1 MDRPIGYW
9 LKHLDRLIEAAAERA
24 FAEEKLTRRHW
35 QIMNVLRQSPQK
47 EAWLTEAI
55 RPFWDHG
62 AITLD
67 DVTSELTRRG
77 WLTQDV
83 TGLTEEDYYGA
94 VRVLQRMAENLER
107 ATGQEPLIAPSS
119 RS

>member
-1 MDRPIGYW
+1 
-9 LKHLDRLIEAAAERA
+9 
-24 FAEEKLTRRHW
+24 
-35 QIMNVLRQSPQK
+35 MNVLRQSPQM
-47 EAWLTEAI
+47 EAGLTEAI

-77 WLTQDV
+77 WLTQDDTGRYTLTPAGRAGHAAV
-83 TGLTEEDYYGA
+83 QEKVHSIRSTFLAGLTEEDYYGT

-107 ATGQEPLIAPSS
+107 STGQEPLIASGS